1 VGTLS
6 GVLRLKIL
14 IRTPPFLLGLSNKKS
29 EGDVEMKERL
39 EKPGPLY
46 KMKVHSRP
54 GENGRELGLALI
66 IF

>member
-1 VGTLS
+1 MGTLLL
-6 GVLRLKIL
+6 VNIL
-14 IRTPPFLLGLSNKKS
+14 IRTLPFLLGLSNKKS
-29 EGDVEMKERL
+29 EVDVEMKEL
-39 EKPGPLY
+39 QEKPGPLY